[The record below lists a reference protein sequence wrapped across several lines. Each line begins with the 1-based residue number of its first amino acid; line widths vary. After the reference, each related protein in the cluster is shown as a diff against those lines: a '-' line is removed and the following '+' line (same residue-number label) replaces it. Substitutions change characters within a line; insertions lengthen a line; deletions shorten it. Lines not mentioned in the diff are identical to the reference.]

1 MFGKKNEEDQ
11 RFYIKSSEDIPT
23 LGRII
28 VLVDRETASTIS
40 RPGSAAEAEL
50 RRCWILTDKWLWSNK
65 RLSKLPIE

>member
-28 VLVDRETASTIS
+28 VLVDRETGVNYLQTWV
-40 RPGSAAEAEL
+40 GSGSGITPLLDANGQVVVEQ
-50 RRCWILTDKWLWSNK
+50 
-65 RLSKLPIE
+65 

>member
-28 VLVDRETASTIS
+28 VLVDRETGVNYLQTWV
-40 RPGSAAEAEL
+40 GSGSGITPL
-50 RRCWILTDKWLWSNK
+50 LDSNGQVVV
-65 RLSKLPIE
+65 EQ